1 MTENKEERRGLGTA
15 LVMVS
20 AFFGALF
27 LIPFKAAGARAPQEA
42 VVLGVLI
49 GAAVLSTPIA
59 LVRSRG
65 RLRCGRADLL
75 AGVVLA
81 CCAVLGNIGVGGSL
95 ARLEPAVTSTIL
107 QVQIILIALAEV
119 FFLKLRLTGALSVGI
134 ALALVG
140 IVVVQAPWAAERA
153 GDPVGLAWA
162 FLAAVSFATMLLYT
176 RMVVTRID
184 VITVNMLRLW
194 LGSVMLACWP
204 GAVAGVLAFDA
215 WQWVLCVAAGACG
228 LTISRLLLMW
238 AVRHISAS
246 EAKLTGLVGPV
257 FALVLG
263 VLVFGSWPGPRECLG
278 GLIILGGVALP
289 LAAQRLRRSGGIPP
303 TA

>member
-1 MTENKEERRGLGTA
+1 MSEAPGERRGLGTV
-15 LVMVS
+15 LVVVS

-75 AGVVLA
+75 AGLVLA

-119 FFLKLRLTGALSVGI
+119 FLLKMRLTAALIVGI
-134 ALALVG
+134 VLALGG

-153 GDPVGLAWA
+153 GDIVGLAWA
-162 FLAAVSFATMLLYT
+162 FLAAASFATMLLYT
-176 RMVVTRID
+176 RMVVMRID

-194 LGSVMLACWP
+194 IAAAMLGCWP
-204 GAVAGVLAFDA
+204 GAVTGVLAFDA
-215 WQWVLCVAAGACG
+215 WQWFLCVAAGACG

-257 FALVLG
+257 FALGLG
-263 VLVFGSWPGPRECLG
+263 ALVFGTWPTPRECLG

-289 LAAQRLRRSGGIPP
+289 LAARRLRRRSPVPGG
-303 TA
+303 